1 MQNITSSVS
10 STLQK
15 AYDTFVQAS
24 QNFTDISQASEFPEI
39 MQQFFGDTKLL
50 ASLANSFFNKKAGEK
65 IAKYYDLFV
74 SRKKITVANFN
85 SLRFSLHLAV
95 NLLEDSL
102 PPNKI
107 VVSPEIIINL
117 LSSVE
122 FSADKCVQGVNSDLD
137 IITATLQAVREEGLD
152 RSRTLAAKNLVDNLA
167 GRFMYEMQQE
177 GKLPYYRGEE
187 KHIKNALTDNVSDI
201 FKVPKSKDRLVSG
214 PQIVSDEVHAK
225 FKFLC
230 KLLIPKY
237 IIIDE
242 MTQTFDSILKDI
254 FPHHYKDARST
265 INIPLEDLTQDFIEK
280 IEVKLLAPFKHL
292 KQGNTDETINL
303 NDFIEINSDGTC
315 SIANCYEK
323 IQVLLTKA
331 IDDTIQPKVLE
342 VIKDKEG
349 KTLYICTM
357 DDAFFWVCGQS
368 GASKESLQKGDNCAF
383 DNENHIS
390 LQLSHLTSLNFD
402 ELSKKNYVYA
412 LLMQALN
419 QTDKAEDIKAFFLDG
434 NGMDVLNKC
443 PLAIKLKLSELL
455 KNKTDENPV
464 FKNELCKFFNEY
476 LVKSNVNI
484 AVTEPV
490 TLFEI
495 YLYEKYKNNNGN
507 IAYITRNLNASQI
520 RNFSKMS
527 IVKLFNKN
535 DYRRLFYQV
544 FYSNN
549 KKVMEI
555 ILSTDVCDELIN
567 QRDEEGHLPLK
578 RAVKFDAYAVIK
590 PLLDKGVDAN
600 AQDENKTT
608 TLMLAAKNGRLEC
621 IKVLLEGSDVNA
633 ENVNKMTALM
643 LAAQCGHV
651 GCVDALLQARALID
665 SKSNKGNTAL
675 MLAAKNGHVDCVNK
689 LLASGASVNS
699 KDREDNTALMLAA
712 NNGHLECVKVLLEG
726 SDVNAEN
733 GNKMTALMFAA
744 QCGHVGCVD
753 ALLKAEVL
761 INSKSIKGNTALMLA
776 AKNGRLEC
784 IKVLLEGSDVNA
796 ENVNK
801 ITALMFAALCGHVG
815 CVDALLKAEALINS
829 KSIKG
834 NTALMLAANNGHLE
848 CVKVLLK
855 GSDVNAEN
863 ENKMTA
869 LMFATLCG
877 HVDCVNALLQAEAL
891 IDSKSKEGDTALIFA
906 ASNGHIDCVN
916 KLLASGASVNSAESN
931 GNTAL
936 MFAAKNGHVDCVNKL
951 LASGA
956 SANSKDMEGNTALMI
971 TANKGHLECV
981 KVLLKESDVNAE
993 NVNKMTALM
1002 FAALFG
1008 HVGCVDALLKAEALI
1023 NSKSI
1028 KGNTA
1033 LMLAAN
1039 NGHLE
1044 CVKVLL
1050 KAEALINSKNIK
1062 GNTALMLAANN
1073 GHLECVKVLLK
1084 GSDVNAENENKMT
1097 ALIFAV
1103 AKGHL
1108 ECVNVLLKGRASAN
1122 SKNEEDSTD

>member
-50 ASLANSFFNKKAGEK
+50 ASLVNSFFNKKAGEK
-65 IAKYYDLFV
+65 IAKYYGLFV
-74 SRKKITVANFN
+74 SGKKITVANFN

-254 FPHHYKDARST
+254 FPHHYKDTRST

-402 ELSKKNYVYA
+402 ELSKKNYVYT

-434 NGMDVLNKC
+434 NGMDVLDKC

-555 ILSTDVCDELIN
+555 ILSTDVCNELIN

-633 ENVNKMTALM
+633 ENGNKMTALM

-651 GCVDALLQARALID
+651 GCVDALLQAKALIN
-665 SKSNKGNTAL
+665 SKSSKGNTAL

-689 LLASGASVNS
+689 LLASGASANS
-699 KDREDNTALMLAA
+699 KDMEGNTALMFAVA
-712 NNGHLECVKVLLEG
+712 KGHLECVKVLLKG

-733 GNKMTALMFAA
+733 GNKMTALMLAA
-744 QCGHVGCVD
+744 Q
-753 ALLKAEVL
+753 
-761 INSKSIKGNTALMLA
+761 
-776 AKNGRLEC
+776 
-784 IKVLLEGSDVNA
+784 
-796 ENVNK
+796 
-801 ITALMFAALCGHVG
+801 CGHVG

-863 ENKMTA
+863 GNKMTA
-869 LMFATLCG
+869 LMFAALSG
-877 HVDCVNALLQAEAL
+877 HVGCVDALLQAEAL
-891 IDSKSKEGDTALIFA
+891 IDSKSIEGNTALMLAASNGHVGCVDALLKDRASANSKNKEGNTALIFA
-906 ASNGHIDCVN
+906 VVKGHLECVKVLLKGSDVNVESVNKMTALMLAALCGHVGCVDALLQAEALIDSKSSKGNTALMLAASNGHVDCVN
-916 KLLASGASVNSAESN
+916 KLLASRASVNSAESN

-936 MFAAKNGHVDCVNKL
+936 MFAAKNGHVDCVNVL
-951 LASGA
+951 LKGEA
-956 SANSKDMEGNTALMI
+956 SANSK
-971 TANKGHLECV
+971 NKE
-981 KVLLKESDVNAE
+981 D
-993 NVNKMTALM
+993 
-1002 FAALFG
+1002 
-1008 HVGCVDALLKAEALI
+1008 
-1023 NSKSI
+1023 
-1028 KGNTA
+1028 NTA

-1050 KAEALINSKNIK
+1050 KVSDVNAENVNKM
-1062 GNTALMLAANN
+1062 TALMLAAAKR
-1073 GHLECVKVLLK
+1073 HL
-1084 GSDVNAENENKMT
+1084 D
-1097 ALIFAV
+1097 
-1103 AKGHL
+1103 
-1108 ECVNVLLKGRASAN
+1108 CVNVLLKGRASVNIKNGGGNTALMLVASNGHVDCVNKLLASGASVN
-1122 SKNEEDSTD
+1122 SAESNG